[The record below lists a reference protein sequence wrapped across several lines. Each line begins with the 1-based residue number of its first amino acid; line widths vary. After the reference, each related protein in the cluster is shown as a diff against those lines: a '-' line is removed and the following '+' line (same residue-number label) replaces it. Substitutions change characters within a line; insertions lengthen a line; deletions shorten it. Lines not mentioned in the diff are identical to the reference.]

1 MTKDEFGDL
10 LAEIGGGHEIGIV
23 SRHERDAA
31 EHATLSTHETEI
43 WGLLCLGDALH
54 QFYRDTLGLVGQALS
69 TKTVNPSETAMA
81 HWHLVSFNRFAAAFH
96 LMANGYYFEAMM
108 LARDLWEVG
117 LTLASLQKNVVTLD
131 ELLATGTTPSE
142 TESLSR
148 KVDQKI
154 RKVLIYENQA
164 LSPDARGAVETFG
177 RLANLATHKSKLQM
191 GMNLGLMVK
200 KEPILLFPHF
210 DLKRAEVAHNLLF
223 MGSWALL
230 STLPYLAFALPPS
243 EVGWHTMYGK
253 VQTAFQFGLASGPN
267 AAVQAW
273 PEVIQRVFG

>member
-1 MTKDEFGDL
+1 MRY
-10 LAEIGGGHEIGIV
+10 IV
-23 SRHERDAA
+23 
-31 EHATLSTHETEI
+31 T
-43 WGLLCLGDALH
+43 
-54 QFYRDTLGLVGQALS
+54 
-69 TKTVNPSETAMA
+69 
-81 HWHLVSFNRFAAAFH
+81 
-96 LMANGYYFEAMM
+96 
-108 LARDLWEVG
+108 ARDPDS
-117 LTLASLQKNVVTLD
+117 LASLQKNVVTLD
-131 ELLATGTTPSE
+131 ELLATGTTPTE

-191 GMNLGLMVK
+191 GMNLSLMVK

-253 VQTAFQFGLASGPN
+253 VQTAFQFGLAIIISGPN